1 MVYGHEV
8 KSDNDEFLQLAE
20 YCVWLLS
27 NKIASSGGIWPVDV
41 FPLLK
46 HIPSWFPGMAFKRN
60 AVKWKTSMQEFID
73 KPFEYVQESLV
84 RNSYDICATSTH
96 KTPFPRK
103 LALRSRAYVA
113 LCLTARNQK
122 KKYPI

>member
-84 RNSYDICATSTH
+84 RKFILYAQPLHIKRHFPESGHCA
-96 KTPFPRK
+96 PV
-103 LALRSRAYVA
+103 LM
-113 LCLTARNQK
+113 
-122 KKYPI
+122 